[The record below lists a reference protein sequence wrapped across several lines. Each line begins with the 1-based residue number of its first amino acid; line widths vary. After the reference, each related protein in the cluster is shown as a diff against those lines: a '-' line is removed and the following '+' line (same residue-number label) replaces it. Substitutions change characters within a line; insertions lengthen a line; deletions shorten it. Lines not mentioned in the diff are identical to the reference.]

1 METAIATRDNDTIDV
16 FGSISG
22 FESACRMAKALSS
35 ANIVPN
41 EYRNN
46 LPNCLVALQLAART
60 HSDPFMVMQNL
71 HVIQG
76 RPSWSATFIISAINA
91 SGRFKP
97 LKFEISGEGD
107 DHGCFAWTTDRD
119 GDRIEGPRVTMRMA
133 KEEGWSSRNGSKWK
147 TMPDVMLRYRAAS
160 FFGRIYASDILLGM
174 HSEDEVYDAE
184 IVGESKT
191 IMASSVPN
199 DVSFLNGPAAETPQL
214 QLADTGEKP
223 TLRKEPEK
231 PAPEKPR
238 KQAKTDDEPAPFF
251 AVAAPEQNQSP
262 WNGEELTTLREE
274 NARRASALGWTPENK
289 RARLKAHKIHGD
301 SILLLDLDES
311 RKLSFALDAEEAE
324 RKETAQPEAVP
335 VGSLKDAAFGGEP
348 SVPISDENGVA

>member
-174 HSEDEVYDAE
+174 HSDDEVYDAE
-184 IVGESKT
+184 IVGETKV
-191 IMASSVPN
+191 IMGPSVPN
-199 DVSFLNGPAAETPQL
+199 DVSFLNGPEETPQL
-214 QLADTGEKP
+214 QPADTGEKP
-223 TLRKEPEK
+223 TAPKEPLK

-238 KQAKTDDEPAPFF
+238 KQAKTDDENPPFSAVPDSIPAD
-251 AVAAPEQNQSP
+251 APGTTDS
-262 WNGEELTTLREE
+262 LTELREE

-335 VGSLKDAAFGGEP
+335 VGSLKDAAFGGEQAIP
-348 SVPISDENGVA
+348 LSDENGVA

>member
-174 HSEDEVYDAE
+174 HSDDEVYDAE

-214 QLADTGEKP
+214 QPADAGEKS

-231 PAPEKPR
+231 PAPEKAR
-238 KQAKTDDEPAPFF
+238 KQAKADDENPPFF
-251 AVAAPEQNQSP
+251 AVPDSDP
-262 WNGEELTTLREE
+262 GTTDSLTELREE

>member
-1 METAIATRDNDTIDV
+1 METAIATREGSNGIDV
-16 FGSISG
+16 FGSIDG
-22 FESACRMAKALSS
+22 FESACRVAKALAS

-46 LPNCLVALQLAART
+46 LPNCLVALQLAGRT

-97 LKFEISGEGD
+97 LKFDISGEGD

-133 KEEGWSSRNGSKWK
+133 DEEGWSKRNGSKWR

-184 IVGESKT
+184 VLGETKVLVGST
-191 IMASSVPN
+191 VPN
-199 DVSFLNGPAAETPQL
+199 DVSFLNAQEETPQL
-214 QLADTGEKP
+214 PPAHTGEKP
-223 TLRKEPEK
+223 AATKGPEK
-231 PAPEKPR
+231 PK
-238 KQAKTDDEPAPFF
+238 KQQAKPEEEPPFF
-251 AVAAPEQNQSP
+251 AAPNSVP
-262 WNGEELTTLREE
+262 ADAPGTTDSLTELREE
-274 NARRASALGWTPENK
+274 NARRASALGWTKEIK
-289 RARLKAHKIHGD
+289 VARLREHKFSKS
-301 SILLLDLDES
+301 SILLLDMDES
-311 RKLSFALDAEEAE
+311 RKLSFVLDAEEAE
-324 RKETAQPEAVP
+324 KAPSQQAQ
-335 VGSLKDAAFGGEP
+335 VGSLKDAAFGGAP
-348 SVPISDENGVA
+348 VQGGLLSDEQGGV

>member
-97 LKFEISGEGD
+97 LKFEISGEGE

-133 KEEGWSSRNGSKWK
+133 KDEGWSSRNGSKWK

-191 IMASSVPN
+191 IIASSVPN

-231 PAPEKPR
+231 PAPEKTR
-238 KQAKTDDEPAPFF
+238 KQSTTDDEPDPFF
-251 AVAAPEQNQSP
+251 AIPDNVPADAP
-262 WNGEELTTLREE
+262 GTTDTLTELREE
-274 NARRASALGWTPENK
+274 NARRASALGWTKEIK
-289 RARLKAHKIHGD
+289 VARLKEHKFSKS
-301 SILLLDLDES
+301 SILLLDADES
-311 RKLSFALDAEEAE
+311 RKLSFVLDAEEAE
-324 RKETAQPEAVP
+324 KAPSQQAQ
-335 VGSLKDAAFGGEP
+335 VGSLKDAAFGGAP
-348 SVPISDENGVA
+348 SLLSDEQGGV